1 MRNKLRV
8 LIDFPCDFGQVI
20 LPLHIFFLILKM
32 KKQNY
37 WLSDSPNCSLIVF
50 FYGLLF
56 SYTTWNLKH
65 TEREFSMAFLHILYQ
80 LLSQTILLSMFVVCI
95 TNSFVNR
102 DSVTFWGRG
111 QSYILN
117 KIKIMSPFGAKLG
130 SLLAAPFR

>member
-8 LIDFPCDFGQVI
+8 LIDFPCDFGQVS

-32 KKQNY
+32 KEQNY
-37 WLSDSPNCSLIVF
+37 WLSDSPNCSLTF

-56 SYTTWNLKH
+56 SYTIWNLKH

-95 TNSFVNR
+95 TVLEIEIVS
-102 DSVTFWGRG
+102 SSGEEGRVI
-111 QSYILN
+111 S
-117 KIKIMSPFGAKLG
+117 
-130 SLLAAPFR
+130 